1 MSPSITTS
9 QSPSISLTVTATTTP
24 SLTVTATT
32 TPSLTVTISPTPSSL
47 LGDAAEVLQNS
58 TALQGFLNDM
68 FAGPPVDPGQLTAI
82 AENLPADLPTED
94 VKNTLRLLAALP
106 KAGMGA
112 NETFEIKTDAF
123 QFIAVPLAFA
133 AAGADENTSVTISTG
148 AGLSIAVPPL
158 PADIA
163 VPGLSASVIVW
174 TTNPFGAAG
183 GEPLNTPVL
192 SFELSSATGESITV
206 KNLAKPFRF
215 SYALPTETRA
225 SRLPVNLTYSCISN
239 DTILLLESSNGTT
252 SQSLIANTTCPDG
265 SPMVNLTCPIT
276 DAPILIEQPNWRNYT
291 CPAPT
296 LEGSCIYW
304 DTTAANWSSD
314 GCRAAY
320 ADADTM
326 VCECT
331 HLTDFGGR
339 IRAIAASNAALFR
352 SFLSIYTLEA
362 LKSLWPFYA
371 FFGAWAVTALIT
383 LIVLARLDR
392 KAATK
397 YLARLYTC
405 TEIQELMKAYPPDM
419 HLDRCISSEEDA
431 VFSATEWPTKPPAAA
446 PKPPTGFASR
456 TVFLAKLYAQR
467 FFYQHSYLSV
477 FFRYD
482 PRLPRIFRAI
492 FIFTSLFHTLFIT
505 TLLYGFTHGAP
516 AEGEALPPMTV
527 TETVVN
533 TVATS
538 ALNVIFMRIFFT
550 LMNSAGSAEFR
561 WRYPILYEELL
572 RRHKIEEVLC
582 DIDDTE
588 LAREINRLR
597 RERKHRLLHNGPRAA
612 LTEYNLQDAAA
623 REDAEM
629 LTVGGGADS
638 TAQEGDFFEY
648 LAMIVRCKRRP
659 KESTDRCCT
668 IEQAKSYLTL
678 TLNVPKEPATACQRW
693 FVVHTVRGWIG
704 VIVPAAWFAWCIQYL
719 LAFAVSRRP
728 EVAGQVF
735 QTYGLSQF
743 TTIFITQPIT
753 LAATIGLTLFFFWL
767 TQRCCRRG
775 GKSQV
780 QVTRIGTKALEFFSD
795 PMAGKGST
803 ALSASF
809 AYWLFLRAP
818 ADASLSTPWTRHMDI
833 ACATAKAAT
842 GYLKEMVV
850 RKELEPAEEDSEE
863 VTEDTE
869 EVGNTDDSIDTI
881 DVGEPTERSCEKK
894 TVTIYALWRG
904 FVA

>member
-1 MSPSITTS
+1 
-9 QSPSISLTVTATTTP
+9 
-24 SLTVTATT
+24 
-32 TPSLTVTISPTPSSL
+32 
-47 LGDAAEVLQNS
+47 
-58 TALQGFLNDM
+58 M
-68 FAGPPVDPGQLTAI
+68 FAGPPADPGQLTAI

-94 VKNTLRLLAALP
+94 IKNTLRLLAALP
-106 KAGMGA
+106 KAGLGA

-123 QFIAVPLAFA
+123 QFIAAPLP
-133 AAGADENTSVTISTG
+133 AGEASISTG
-148 AGLSIAVPPL
+148 SGLAIDVPQL

-174 TTNPFGAAG
+174 TTNPFEGAG
-183 GEPLNTPVL
+183 GQPLDTPVL

-225 SRLPVNLTYSCISN
+225 SRLPTNITYACDSN
-239 DTILLLESSNGTT
+239 DNVLLRDPV
-252 SQSLIANTTCPDG
+252 ANTTCPNGDRA
-265 SPMVNLTCPIT
+265 NLTCPIT
-276 DAPILIEQPNWRNYT
+276 GQPTEIARTYWVNYT

-296 LEGSCIYW
+296 IEGSCIYW
-304 DTTAANWSSD
+304 DTAAGNWSSD
-314 GCRAAY
+314 GCKAVY

-352 SFLSIYTLEA
+352 SFLSIYTLDA

-371 FFGAWAVTALIT
+371 FFGTWAIAALIT

-392 KAATK
+392 KAAVK

-405 TEIQELMKAYPPDM
+405 TEIQELLKTYSDNVQ
-419 HLDRCISSEEDA
+419 LDRCISSDEDA
-431 VFSATEWPTKPPAAA
+431 VNTAADWPASAPPAP
-446 PKPPTGFASR
+446 PKPPTGFAR
-456 TVFLAKLYAQR
+456 RLVFLAKLYAQR
-467 FFYQHSYLSV
+467 FFYQHSYFSV
-477 FFRYD
+477 FFRFD
-482 PRLPRIFRAI
+482 PRLPRIYRAI

-516 AEGEALPPMTV
+516 ADGEALPPMTV
-527 TETVVN
+527 AETLVN

-538 ALNVIFMRIFFT
+538 ALNVVFMRIFFT

-572 RRHKIEEVLC
+572 RRHKIEEALC
-582 DIDDTE
+582 NIDDAE
-588 LAREINRLR
+588 LTREIHQLR
-597 RERKHRLLHNGPRAA
+597 RERKHRLQLSSGNR
-612 LTEYNLQDAAA
+612 TEYDLQAAQA
-623 REDAEM
+623 REEADM
-629 LTVGGGADS
+629 LTVGASVDA

-648 LAMIVRCKRRP
+648 LAMIVRCKRKKAAE
-659 KESTDRCCT
+659 KEACCT
-668 IEQAKSYLTL
+668 LEQAKSYLTL
-678 TLNVPKEPATACQRW
+678 ALNVPKEPATACQRW
-693 FVVHTVRGWIG
+693 FVVHTVKGWIG
-704 VIVPAAWFAWCIQYL
+704 IIVPAAWFAWCIQYL

-753 LAATIGLTLFFFWL
+753 LGATIGLTLVLFWL
-767 TQRCCRRG
+767 TQRCCSSRRG
-775 GKSQV
+775 KAQV
-780 QVTRIGTKALEFFSD
+780 ARIGTKALEFFSD

-803 ALSASF
+803 ALSSSF

-850 RKELEPAEEDSEE
+850 RKEVESASDDDKAEPVDEIVGVEEADGTSEPA
-863 VTEDTE
+863 
-869 EVGNTDDSIDTI
+869 
-881 DVGEPTERSCEKK
+881 ERSCEKK

-904 FVA
+904 LVA

>member
-1 MSPSITTS
+1 
-9 QSPSISLTVTATTTP
+9 
-24 SLTVTATT
+24 
-32 TPSLTVTISPTPSSL
+32 
-47 LGDAAEVLQNS
+47 
-58 TALQGFLNDM
+58 M
-68 FAGPPVDPGQLTAI
+68 FAGPPADPGQLTAI

-123 QFIAVPLAFA
+123 QFIAAPLAFA

-148 AGLSIAVPPL
+148 AGLAIAVPPL

-215 SYALPTETRA
+215 SYALPSETRA

-239 DTILLLESSNGTT
+239 DTILLLESANST
-252 SQSLIANTTCPDG
+252 SPQQTKQSLIANTTCPDG
-265 SPMVNLTCPIT
+265 SPLVNLTCPIT
-276 DAPILIEQPNWRNYT
+276 DVPVLIEQPNWRNYT

-304 DTTAANWSSD
+304 DITTGNWSSD

-371 FFGAWAVTALIT
+371 FFGVWAVTALIT

-392 KAATK
+392 KAAAK

-405 TEIQELMKAYPPDM
+405 TEIQELMKAYPPDT

-431 VFSATEWPTKPPAAA
+431 VFSAAGWPTDPPPAA
-446 PKPPTGFASR
+446 PKPPTGFAR
-456 TVFLAKLYAQR
+456 RAVFLAKLYAQR

-516 AEGEALPPMTV
+516 AAGEELPPMTAA
-527 TETVVN
+527 ETVVN

-572 RRHKIEEVLC
+572 RRHKIEEALC
-582 DIDDTE
+582 NIDDAE
-588 LAREINRLR
+588 LAREIHRIR
-597 RERKHRLLHNGPRAA
+597 RERKRKLQHNGYRPT
-612 LTEYNLQDAAA
+612 LTEYNLQNAAA
-623 REDAEM
+623 QEEAEM
-629 LTVGGGADS
+629 LTVGASADS
-638 TAQEGDFFEY
+638 TAQEGDFLEY
-648 LAMIVRCKRRP
+648 LAMIVRCKKRP
-659 KESTDRCCT
+659 GKTADRCCT
-668 IEQAKSYLTL
+668 LEQAKGYLTL
-678 TLNVPKEPATACQRW
+678 TLNVPKEPAGRAAKW
-693 FVVHTVRGWIG
+693 FVVHTVRGWVG
-704 VIVPAAWFAWCIQYL
+704 VLVPAAWFAWCIQYL

-728 EVAGQVF
+728 EVAGHVF

-753 LAATIGLTLFFFWL
+753 LAATIGLTLFLFWI

-775 GKSQV
+775 GKGQV
-780 QVTRIGTKALEFFSD
+780 QVARIGTKALEFFSD
-795 PMAGKGST
+795 PMASKGST

-850 RKELEPAEEDSEE
+850 RKEVEPLEDDEPAEVGDGED
-863 VTEDTE
+863 VTLDEQVDINDTPQR
-869 EVGNTDDSIDTI
+869 N
-881 DVGEPTERSCEKK
+881 CEKK
-894 TVTIYALWRG
+894 TVTLYALWRG
-904 FVA
+904 LVA

>member
-1 MSPSITTS
+1 MSPSITITS
-9 QSPSISLTVTATTTP
+9 SPSASISPSATATATITPTLTV
-24 SLTVTATT
+24 
-32 TPSLTVTISPTPSSL
+32 TPSSL
-47 LGDAAEVLQNS
+47 LGDAAAVLQNS
-58 TALQGFLNDM
+58 SALQGFLNDM
-68 FAGPPVDPGQLTAI
+68 FAGPPADPGQLTAI

-106 KAGMGA
+106 KAGLDA

-123 QFIAVPLAFA
+123 QFIAAPLSAA

-148 AGLSIAVPPL
+148 GGLSIAVPPL

-163 VPGLSASVIVW
+163 LPGLSASVIVW
-174 TTNPFGAAG
+174 TTNPFAAAG

-215 SYALPTETRA
+215 SYALPADTRA
-225 SRLPVNLTYSCISN
+225 SRLPTNITYACISN
-239 DTILLLESSNGTT
+239 DTLLVLESSNTT
-252 SQSLIANTTCPDG
+252 DLPTTKESLIANTTCPNSD
-265 SPMVNLTCPIT
+265 PVNITCPIT
-276 DAPILIEQPNWRNYT
+276 NPLNLTSELTWANYT

-304 DTTAANWSSD
+304 DTAAGNWSSD
-314 GCRAAY
+314 GCKAVY

-371 FFGAWAVTALIT
+371 FFGAWALVALIT

-397 YLARLYTC
+397 YITRLYTC
-405 TEIQELMKAYPPDM
+405 TEIQELLKMYP
-419 HLDRCISSEEDA
+419 HNTHIDRCISSEEDA
-431 VFSATEWPTKPPAAA
+431 VFAATEWPTNPPPAA
-446 PKPPTGFASR
+446 PKPPTGFAR
-456 TVFLAKLYAQR
+456 RVVFLAKLYVQR
-467 FFYQHSYLSV
+467 FFYQHSYFSV

-482 PRLPRIFRAI
+482 PRLPRVFRAI

-516 AEGEALPPMTV
+516 ADGEALPPMTV
-527 TETVVN
+527 AETVVN

-538 ALNVIFMRIFFT
+538 GLNVIFMRIFFT

-582 DIDDTE
+582 NVDDTE
-588 LAREINRLR
+588 LAHEIHRLR
-597 RERKHRLLHNGPRAA
+597 RERKRRFQVGGPTTAP
-612 LTEYNLQDAAA
+612 TEYNLQDAAA
-623 REDAEM
+623 RDDAEM
-629 LTVGGGADS
+629 LTTGGGADT

-659 KESTDRCCT
+659 KTSTSDRCCT
-668 IEQAKSYLTL
+668 IEQAKSYLSL
-678 TLNVPKEPATACQRW
+678 TLNVPKEPATSCKRW
-693 FVVHTVRGWIG
+693 FVVHTVRGWVGIL
-704 VIVPAAWFAWCIQYL
+704 VPAAWFAWCIQYL

-743 TTIFITQPIT
+743 TTVFITQPIT
-753 LAATIGLTLFFFWL
+753 LAATIGLTLTLFWL
-767 TQRCCRRG
+767 TQRCCRRR
-775 GKSQV
+775 QA
-780 QVTRIGTKALEFFSD
+780 QATRVGMKALEFFSD

-833 ACATAKAAT
+833 ACATVKAAT

-850 RKELEPAEEDSEE
+850 RKELEPAEEDEEQAQE
-863 VTEDTE
+863 VTNDMI
-869 EVGNTDDSIDTI
+869 DDTI

>member
-1 MSPSITTS
+1 
-9 QSPSISLTVTATTTP
+9 
-24 SLTVTATT
+24 
-32 TPSLTVTISPTPSSL
+32 
-47 LGDAAEVLQNS
+47 
-58 TALQGFLNDM
+58 M
-68 FAGPPVDPGQLTAI
+68 FAGPPADPGQLTAI

-106 KAGMGA
+106 KAGMGE

-123 QFIAVPLAFA
+123 QFIAAPLAFA
-133 AAGADENTSVTISTG
+133 AAGADENTTVTISTA
-148 AGLSIAVPPL
+148 AGLAIAVPPL

-174 TTNPFGAAG
+174 TTNPFAGAG

-215 SYALPTETRA
+215 SYALPAETRA
-225 SRLPVNLTYSCISN
+225 SRLPSNLTYACLSN
-239 DTILLLESSNGTT
+239 TTLLLLESSNSTQPAAT
-252 SQSLIANTTCPDG
+252 KQSLIANTTCSDG
-265 SPMVNLTCPIT
+265 TPVNLTCPIT
-276 DAPILIEQPNWRNYT
+276 DVMNVTDTPNWQNYT

-304 DTTAANWSSD
+304 DTAAGNWSSD
-314 GCRAAY
+314 GCLAVY

-339 IRAIAASNAALFR
+339 IRAVAASNAALFR

-362 LKSLWPFYA
+362 LKALWPFYA
-371 FFGAWAVTALIT
+371 FFGAWAITALVT
-383 LIVLARLDR
+383 LLVLAHLDR
-392 KAATK
+392 KAAVK
-397 YLARLYTC
+397 YLARLQTC
-405 TEIQELMKAYPPDM
+405 TEIQELLKSYPPGTL
-419 HLDRCISSEEDA
+419 LDRCGVGAADGL
-431 VFSATEWPTKPPAAA
+431 VPTWPTSPPPPA
-446 PKPPTGFASR
+446 PKVPSGFAR
-456 TVFLAKLYAQR
+456 RAVFLAKFYAQR

-482 PRLPRIFRAI
+482 PRLPRVLRAI

-516 AEGEALPPMTV
+516 AAGEALPPMTV
-527 TETVVN
+527 AETVVN

-538 ALNVIFMRIFFT
+538 GLNVIFMRIFFT

-582 DIDDTE
+582 NIDDAE
-588 LAREINRLR
+588 MAREIYRLR
-597 RERKHRLLHNGPRAA
+597 RERKRRFQLGGPTSAETSYDLGAA
-612 LTEYNLQDAAA
+612 QA
-623 REDAEM
+623 RQEAEM
-629 LTVGGGADS
+629 LTVGTGADS

-648 LAMIVRCKRRP
+648 LAMIMRCKRRP
-659 KESTDRCCT
+659 VDPTTKRCCT
-668 IEQAKSYLTL
+668 LDQAKSYLTL
-678 TLNVPKEPATACQRW
+678 SINVPKEPASRASRW
-693 FVVHTVRGWIG
+693 FVVHTVRGWVG
-704 VIVPAAWFAWCIQYL
+704 LLVPTAWFAWCIQYL

-728 EVAGQVF
+728 EVAGHVF
-735 QTYGLSQF
+735 QTYGLAQF

-753 LAATIGLTLFFFWL
+753 LAATIGLTLALFWL
-767 TQRCCRRG
+767 TQRCCRRRQAG
-775 GKSQV
+775 L
-780 QVTRIGTKALEFFSD
+780 TRVGLSALEFFSD

-833 ACATAKAAT
+833 ACATVKAAT

-850 RKELEPAEEDSEE
+850 RKELEPVEDDEEAVPADDLDLDEP
-863 VTEDTE
+863 VAIADTP
-869 EVGNTDDSIDTI
+869 V
-881 DVGEPTERSCEKK
+881 RSCEKK
-894 TVTIYALWRG
+894 TVTLYALWRG
-904 FVA
+904 LVA